1 MTVSTRGLPSVPNS
15 GLIWATRAR
24 SASLPSYDSG
34 ERAGGPVVRGTDDM
48 ISTRRAA
55 RARAIAS
62 AQLEYRAWSED
73 PQTAPI
79 PAIAVLS
86 SRAIH
91 RREHDRALRRAQ
103 NGVFSTPARMA
114 VAF

>member
-1 MTVSTRGLPSVPNS
+1 MFCGKHKVCPRVRPELRGA
-15 GLIWATRAR
+15 G
-24 SASLPSYDSG
+24 D